1 MGTET
6 EEMRRSHASPSLW
19 KLRADALVAL
29 LEIGRALNEQ
39 TTKVIAAQEGDGKSD
54 QVASLKASLQKL
66 RDRADLVVKMLAHP
80 GSKG

>member
-1 MGTET
+1 M

-19 KLRADALVAL
+19 KLRADALVTL
-29 LEIGRALNEQ
+29 LEVGRRLSEQ
-39 TTKVIAAQEGDGKSD
+39 TGRVIASSEAHGHAD